1 VVLASSD
8 ATDAVAG
15 TLLVERWQG
24 PNHRFDTL
32 LVLSA
37 RHLRLS
43 GAGVAVLWHTHRA
56 DADQRARHVRR
67 GAPIEGTEAMA
78 MTSMRLRR
86 LQWIIGAAVIAVL
99 LLPAAAVAESE
110 PAPDEVGGW
119 AVIDPVTGD
128 VKNVIV
134 CTESVCGA
142 TGEWGGVL
150 PGDTSCAGCLL
161 RKQTNG
167 TSDGNVAG
175 WRSSEGMAV
184 TYDGDEN
191 GTFTI
196 DSGGSIGSG
205 DSVEQ
210 RMTLDPSRTATDPDG
225 MDLHTGIIKR
235 STTGRFTEGGQ
246 TARATVDEQRPE
258 GSALDSDRV
267 VVEFDEWG
275 QDFSYGSAPEAAA
288 SLEADVDAALGIEAE
303 ESDDVEGGSTTAAEG
318 QPEDEPSGEAASS
331 PSDNPVVRAIQTI
344 TQRIVTF
351 LSSWFG
357 G

>member
-1 VVLASSD
+1 
-8 ATDAVAG
+8 
-15 TLLVERWQG
+15 
-24 PNHRFDTL
+24 
-32 LVLSA
+32 
-37 RHLRLS
+37 
-43 GAGVAVLWHTHRA
+43 
-56 DADQRARHVRR
+56 
-67 GAPIEGTEAMA
+67 MA

-86 LQWIIGAAVIAVL
+86 LQRTFGAAMIAVL
-99 LLPAAAVAESE
+99 LLPAAAAAEEASDTETDATAPAEESIAAEEASPEPEPGPESEPAPE

-184 TYDGDEN
+184 TYDGDED

-196 DSGGSIGSG
+196 VSGGSTGSG

-210 RMTLDPSRTATDPDG
+210 RMILDPSQTATDPDG
-225 MDLHTGIIKR
+225 MDLHTGIVKR
-235 STTGRFTEGGQ
+235 STTGRFTEGEQ
-246 TARATVDEQRPE
+246 TAQATVDEQRPE
-258 GSALDSDRV
+258 GGALDSDRV

-275 QDFSYGSAPEAAA
+275 QDFTYGSAAEAAA
-288 SLEADVDAALGIEAE
+288 SLEADVDAALGIEAD
-303 ESDDVEGGSTTAAEG
+303 ESDEGEGEFAAETEK
-318 QPEDEPSGEAASS
+318 QSADEPSDEAASS
-331 PSDNPVVRAIQTI
+331 PADNPVVRAIQTI
-344 TQRIVTF
+344 TRRIVTF